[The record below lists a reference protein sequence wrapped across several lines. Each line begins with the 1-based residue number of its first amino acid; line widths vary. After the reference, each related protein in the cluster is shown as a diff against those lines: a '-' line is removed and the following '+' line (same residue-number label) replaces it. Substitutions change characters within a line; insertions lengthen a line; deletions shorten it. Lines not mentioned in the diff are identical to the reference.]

1 VSKPTPSGVPMR
13 PRRRKSQRPQVSSSA
28 PPPNEA
34 ARSSV
39 PPSSSSRRKRKR
51 RRASITPHATPS
63 SAPRVAPLRALGG
76 VLAVV
81 LLVLLASLSP
91 LWIWSV
97 WSGPGGGQG
106 FALQVS
112 EQATV
117 AELSELL
124 AERGALRSPR
134 LFRAYLGLLQPGFE
148 LAPGEHL
155 LKDDASPRELAQRLS
170 RSSGRSAQRVTLPEG
185 FQSLQVA
192 QRLEHAEVCSVAAF
206 RRAVSDPALL
216 RELAIEGSSAE
227 GYLFPA
233 SYGLLVDS
241 DAREVVRVLVAET
254 KKRLLKMF
262 AAHPGRLAE
271 LSRDFGFAERDVLTL
286 ASMIEKEAQ
295 ASEERPLIAS
305 VFFNRLRD
313 PEFRPARML
322 QSDPTASY
330 GCLVGA
336 AEIPSCAGFH
346 GSVTP
351 ALLRDPANPYNTYR
365 HPGLPPGPI
374 ANPGEA
380 ALEAVLAPAHS
391 DFLYFVAKGAGRHTF
406 SRTFAEH
413 REALETP
420 H

>member
-1 VSKPTPSGVPMR
+1 MTPT
-13 PRRRKSQRPQVSSSA
+13 
-28 PPPNEA
+28 
-34 ARSSV
+34 
-39 PPSSSSRRKRKR
+39 
-51 RRASITPHATPS
+51 
-63 SAPRVAPLRALGG
+63 PRVAPLRALGG
-76 VLAVV
+76 VLAV
-81 LLVLLASLSP
+81 LVALLAVCLSP

-97 WSGPGGGQG
+97 VSGPGAGHA
-106 FALQVS
+106 FVAQVHAN
-112 EQATV
+112 ATP

-124 AERGALRSPR
+124 AERGALQSPR
-134 LFRAYLGLLQPGFE
+134 LFRAYLALLQPGFE
-148 LAPGEHL
+148 LAPGEHIL
-155 LKDDASPRELAQRLS
+155 NDAASPRQLAQRLA
-170 RSSGRSAQRVTLPEG
+170 RSSGRSAQHLTFPEG
-185 FQSLQVA
+185 FHSLQVG
-192 QRLEHAEVCSVAAF
+192 QRLEHAEVCSLGAF
-206 RRAVSDPALL
+206 RRAVTDLTLL
-216 RELAIEGSSAE
+216 RELGIEGSSAE

-241 DAREVVRVLVAET
+241 DAREVVRVLAAEA
-254 KKRLLKMF
+254 KKRVQKLTVN
-262 AAHPGRLAE
+262 HPGRLEQLASE
-271 LSRDFGFAERDVLTL
+271 FGFHEREVLTL

-330 GCLVGA
+330 GCIVNG

-365 HPGLPPGPI
+365 HAGLPPGPI

-380 ALEAVLAPAHS
+380 SIAAVLAPAQS
-391 DFLYFVAKGAGRHTF
+391 DFLYFVAKGAGRHAF

-413 REALETP
+413 REALESP

>member
-1 VSKPTPSGVPMR
+1 MTPV
-13 PRRRKSQRPQVSSSA
+13 
-28 PPPNEA
+28 
-34 ARSSV
+34 
-39 PPSSSSRRKRKR
+39 
-51 RRASITPHATPS
+51 
-63 SAPRVAPLRALGG
+63 PRVAPLRALGG
-76 VLAVV
+76 VVAVLVAGLA
-81 LLVLLASLSP
+81 LCLSP

-97 WSGPGGGQG
+97 VSGPGSGHSFVAQ
-106 FALQVS
+106 LS
-112 EQATV
+112 EHATR

-124 AERGALRSPR
+124 AARGALQSPR
-134 LFRAYLGLLQPGFE
+134 LFRAYLALLQPGFE

-155 LKDDASPRELAQRLS
+155 LNDASSPRELAQRLA
-170 RSSGRSAQRVTLPEG
+170 RSSGRSAGHVTFPEG
-185 FQSLQVA
+185 FHALQVG
-192 QRLEHAEVCSVAAF
+192 QRLERAEVCSLNAF
-206 RRAVSDPALL
+206 RRAIADPALL
-216 RELAIEGSSAE
+216 RQLGIEGSSAE

-241 DAREVVRVLVAET
+241 DAREVVRVLATEA
-254 KKRLLKMF
+254 KKRVQKLIVE
-262 AAHPGRLAE
+262 HPGRLEQLA
-271 LSRDFGFAERDVLTL
+271 RDFGFRERDVLTL

-295 ASEERPLIAS
+295 TSEERPLIAS

-330 GCLVGA
+330 GCVVAG

-351 ALLRDPANPYNTYR
+351 ALLRDTANPYNTYR
-365 HPGLPPGPI
+365 HAGLPPGPI

-380 ALEAVLAPAHS
+380 SIVAVLAPAQS
-391 DFLYFVAKGAGRHTF
+391 DFLYFVAKGGGRHTF

-413 REALETP
+413 REALESP